1 MSQISDSSIRDIVR
15 AEVNSMAGDV
25 KREISKLESRIQS
38 LHSVQSE
45 IHRKVNDI
53 EQALGQTRSIASLAS
68 LISQM
73 QLSIDE
79 IRVRTK
85 HSEESS
91 RYTAGYVAMRLK
103 ERYDK
108 QY

>member
-1 MSQISDSSIRDIVR
+1 MGQLTDSSIRDIVR
-15 AEVNSMAGDV
+15 AEVHAMAGDI
-25 KREISKLESRIQS
+25 RRDLGRIENRIQD
-38 LHSVQSE
+38 LLAIQADVQRT
-45 IHRKVNDI
+45 IRDI
-53 EQALGQTRSIASLAS
+53 DQVMGQAKNIASLS
-68 LISQM
+68 SIVSNL

-79 IRVRTK
+79 IRVRVK

>member
-1 MSQISDSSIRDIVR
+1 MGQISDSTIRDIVR
-15 AEVNSMAGDV
+15 AEVSSMAGDI
-25 KREISKLESRIQS
+25 KREIGKLDNRIQT
-38 LHSVQSE
+38 LHALQSDIQRT
-45 IHRKVNDI
+45 IHDI
-53 EQALGQTRSIASLAS
+53 EQVMGQTKNIASLSS

-73 QLSIDE
+73 QISIDE
-79 IRVRTK
+79 IRVRAK

-103 ERYDK
+103 ERYDQ